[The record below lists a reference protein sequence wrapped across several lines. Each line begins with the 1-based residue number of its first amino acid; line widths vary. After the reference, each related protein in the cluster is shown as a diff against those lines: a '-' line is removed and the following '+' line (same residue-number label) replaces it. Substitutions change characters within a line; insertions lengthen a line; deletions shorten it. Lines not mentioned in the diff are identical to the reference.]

1 MTLLAKRYA
10 SALHLAAKAGNAVPQ
25 VESDLMALHA
35 ALQDRAVLG
44 LLTSPEVAQGQRQ
57 RVVEKLGQGRH
68 ALVQNVLAVALQRR
82 RQQML
87 PDLYPAFR
95 ALCMQERGEVEG
107 VVETPRKLGPDDL
120 ARLAELA
127 KGLCGKKCL
136 LEQRERPELIG
147 GVRLIVENVLYDGSV
162 LSSLQQ
168 LEQKLLSASV

>member
-10 SALHLAAKAGNAVPQ
+10 SALHLAAKGAGAVPQ

-44 LLTSPEVAQGQRQ
+44 LLTSPDVAQAQRQ
-57 RVVEKLGQGRH
+57 RVVEKLGEGRH
-68 ALVQNVLAVALQRR
+68 ALVQNVLALAVQRC
-82 RQQML
+82 RQELL

-95 ALCMQERGEVEG
+95 ALCMHERGEVDG
-107 VVETPRKLGPDDL
+107 LVETPRKLGPDDL
-120 ARLAELA
+120 VRLAELA
-127 KGLCGKKCL
+127 KSLCGKVCV
-136 LEQRERPELIG
+136 LEQRECPELLG